1 MKSVKPSSSIAAYSS
16 KDARQ
21 VRPGAFLTVC
31 LIRGILLLA
40 TALLGTGALA
50 QEQNKAG
57 SGAQSKNNLGQVGA
71 KLANPLGN
79 LWALQFSFDTPKFF
93 DGDVNTGDPKVG
105 ADAIFQPVLPF
116 PLYGTG
122 DEEWRLITR
131 PIIPL
136 IFSEPI
142 PTGFDEFDHKG
153 GIGDIQLPL
162 VLSFPEKLIGHGIF
176 GLGPV
181 FQFPSATD
189 DDLGSD
195 QWALGPAVAVGY
207 KTKEFTTVLF
217 PNYFWKIGESGQ
229 DEDTPDISKGSLLYS
244 FVYNLPNAWQ
254 VGTNP
259 TITYNDKAA
268 SGDKWNVPIGL
279 FVGKT
284 VKMGNIPV
292 NIRAGLEYSVV
303 SEDTFGKRA
312 AFNFQI
318 TPVIP
323 SLIQNPIFGK

>member
-1 MKSVKPSSSIAAYSS
+1 MKIAKRSLFIAPYSG
-16 KDARQ
+16 KGARQ
-21 VRPGAFLTVC
+21 SRPKATLSVC
-31 LIRGILLLA
+31 LICWTLLFALA
-40 TALLGTGALA
+40 QSGASALA
-50 QEQNKAG
+50 QEQTRAG
-57 SGAQSKNNLGQVGA
+57 SGPQSEDNLGQVGA

-79 LWALQFSFDTPKFF
+79 LWALQFNFTTPRFF
-93 DGDVNTGDPKVG
+93 DGDVNSGDPKVG

-162 VLSFPEKLIGHGIF
+162 VLSFPEKLMGNGIL

-195 QWALGPAVAVGY
+195 QWALGPAVAAGY
-207 KTKEFTTVLF
+207 KTKDFTAVLF
-217 PNYFWKIGESGQ
+217 LNYFWKIGDSGQ
-229 DEDTPDISKGSLLYS
+229 DTDTPDISKGSLLYS
-244 FVYNLPNAWQ
+244 FTYNLPDAWE

-259 TITYNDKAA
+259 TITYNDKAP

-312 AFNFQI
+312 AFIFQI

-323 SLIQNPIFGK
+323 SLVKNPILGK